1 MLTLFAIP
9 DQASIIT
16 TTTPIVT
23 AFVAEFL
30 PVIYL
35 SLGILVF
42 VGTILYVKM
51 VLNSGASKVLGG
63 KRGRRRRKKR

>member
-1 MLTLFAIP
+1 MFTLFAIP
-9 DQASIIT
+9 DPATTIT
-16 TTTPIVT
+16 ATDAVT
-23 AFVAEFL
+23 VLWVAEFL

-42 VGTILYVKM
+42 VGTILYVKK

-63 KRGRRRRKKR
+63 RRRRR